1 MLFMNTVDVYG
12 CQCLY
17 YTIDVNQS
25 LQENIVHGQSSRKAT
40 MYVVKVTKGV
50 AKLPLLCRQ

>member
-1 MLFMNTVDVYG
+1 MLFMNTVDVYE
-12 CQCLY
+12 CLY
-17 YTIDVNQS
+17 NTIDVNQS
-25 LQENIVHGQSSRKAT
+25 LQQNIVHGQSSHKAT